1 MSTSHF
7 FAIEEAILGG
17 PWERSAIEARLRT
30 ILKPIGRATWVKPI
44 TRRVWITYGTSVLP
58 PRRHLLHRLLVQ
70 DYWIRFKL
78 ARLQDDLDQIEP
90 DQLSL
95 PDSLLLPPAV
105 MTPDPRLPPLDI
117 PALPTG
123 GQLAAWLDLTP
134 GEMDWFADQFG
145 QERQR
150 PAGPL
155 RHYRY
160 LWRTK
165 NSGGLRLLESPK
177 PRLKTIQRAILDGIL
192 SHIPPHAAAHAY
204 RSGRSVRTAVAP
216 HAGQRVVLHVDLR
229 EFFPSITAARVFA
242 VYRTVGFPERVA
254 RLLTGLCTNSVPHDV
269 LRTLYPLNAASR
281 ATERLHSRP
290 HLPQGAPTSPTLA
303 NLCAYRLDVRLAAL
317 AQRTGAVYTRYA
329 DDLVFSGGRELL
341 RMLPRFRVLV
351 CAIAIG
357 EGFEIRR
364 RKTRVMV
371 RGGRQQLAGI
381 VVNSHPNIPRSEF
394 DALKALLFNCI
405 RFGPGSQNRDEHPH
419 FREHL
424 RGRIAWWVQVNPVRA
439 KKLSLLFDR
448 IVWDEPSAGK

>member
-1 MSTSHF
+1 MSTSNY

-17 PWERSAIEARLRT
+17 PWERSAVEARLRT

-44 TRRVWITYGTSVLP
+44 VRRVWTAFGTSVLP
-58 PRRHLLHRLLVQ
+58 PRRFLLHRLLVH
-70 DYWIRFKL
+70 DDWVCFKL
-78 ARLQDDLDQIEP
+78 SHAQDLSDWLQPGL
-90 DQLSL
+90 LTF

-105 MTPDPRLPPLDI
+105 MTPDPRLPALDT
-117 PALPTG
+117 PSLPTG
-123 GQLAAWLDLTP
+123 GQLAAWLNLTP
-134 GEMDWFADQFG
+134 GEMDWFADQYG

-150 PAGPL
+150 PEGPL

-165 NSGGLRLLESPK
+165 KSGGLRLLESPK
-177 PRLKTIQRAILDGIL
+177 PRLKAVQRAILDGIL

-204 RSGRSVRTAVAP
+204 RSGRSVRTAIAP
-216 HAGQRVVLHVDLR
+216 HAGQRVVLHIDLR
-229 EFFPSITAARVFA
+229 EFFPSITASRVFA
-242 VYRTVGFPERVA
+242 VMRTVGYPERVA

-269 LRTLYPLNAASR
+269 LKTLYPLNAASR
-281 ATERLHSRP
+281 ETERLLRRP
-290 HLPQGAPTSPTLA
+290 HLPQGAPTSPALA

-341 RMLPRFRVLV
+341 RMLPQFRVLV
-351 CAIAIG
+351 CAIAIS

-364 RKTRVMV
+364 RKTRVMI
-371 RGGRQQLAGI
+371 RGGRQQLSGI
-381 VVNSHPNIPRSEF
+381 VVNAQPNIPRSEF

-405 RFGPGSQNRDEHPH
+405 RFGADSQNRDQHPH

-424 RGRIAWWVQVNPVRA
+424 RGRIAWWAQVNPLRA
-439 KKLSLLFDR
+439 KKLSLLFDK
-448 IVWDEPSAGK
+448 IVWAEPSTGE